1 MTSIADSD
9 VQQMLF
15 CMYTVLAGN
24 SILIY
29 DHMVTLPEEI
39 VFIWHRPKAL
49 SAMLFLLNRYV
60 ALLSNICGLVMDF
73 VPVSDE
79 SCLKY
84 ALYRQLAILLQTAI
98 VCIIMTIR
106 TYALY
111 DCSKRLLAWMGIV
124 MVALAGLACVG
135 TFGHFSGDMEIVPGI
150 GCNETFSKAVAARI
164 GLAYVALLI
173 FDIFIFILTV
183 YRIYKT
189 SSLLRFSL
197 VTRRNIV
204 DTIYCDGAIY
214 FGAMALSNI
223 PTILTYYFGS
233 VGLRGS
239 LSTFTSY
246 YRHWDF
252 LYHYTGRRL

>member
-1 MTSIADSD
+1 M
-9 VQQMLF
+9 
-15 CMYTVLAGN
+15 
-24 SILIY
+24 Y
-29 DHMVTLPEEI
+29 DHMMTLPEEI
-39 VFIWHRPKAL
+39 VFIWRRPKAL
-49 SAMLFLLNRYV
+49 SAILFLLNRYV

-79 SCLKY
+79 VCFILILGFMAFAQDGLSCLKY

-111 DCSKRLLAWMGIV
+111 DCSKCLLAWMGIV

-135 TFGHFSGDMEIVPGI
+135 TFGHFSGNMEIVPGI

-204 DTIYCDGAIY
+204 DTIFCDGAIF
-214 FGAMALSNI
+214 FG
-223 PTILTYYFGS
+223 
-233 VGLRGS
+233 
-239 LSTFTSY
+239 
-246 YRHWDF
+246 
-252 LYHYTGRRL
+252 